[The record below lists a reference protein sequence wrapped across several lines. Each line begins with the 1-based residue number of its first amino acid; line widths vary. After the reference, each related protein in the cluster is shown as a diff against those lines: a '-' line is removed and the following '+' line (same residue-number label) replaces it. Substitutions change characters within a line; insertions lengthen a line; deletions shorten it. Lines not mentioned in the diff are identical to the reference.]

1 MAALRSRF
9 KNLLRISDQKGIAD
23 EGFESDITE
32 TLQVHPP
39 TIKKENPADLAEII
53 SQIDEIY
60 YDDDKDCCQ
69 YELTELDKE
78 YSKSL
83 LEDRIMKL
91 KSQELAARKKVSD
104 LVLANYIDYVQELQQ
119 VAELQLSLQNT
130 VSVCVNGRR
139 SLTMAKQGVSHGGLG
154 VLAKHRKRQR
164 LNSVLSTLRTL
175 KTLQMTDVRL
185 QEMLKEGNYA
195 GATQLCLECLTAVPM
210 YKQYTCISD
219 LGSKLKDTQNAIE
232 AQLEEV
238 LSSMCTTF
246 EPRQYQQ
253 VQVAYRLLGKSQNA
267 IDQLLMHF
275 TSTIHSNAF
284 SVVFE
289 YAKSSLAETEDQKM
303 PYRDLC
309 KAVPSKSF
317 TACLKSLCKAMWKIM
332 KNYYQI
338 KLWHE
343 NVEKKD
349 KKEESVLSGDEMDG
363 DEILFNK
370 TYVKQKLEL
379 GLSRIWQDVQQKV
392 KPFLV
397 ATDMAHFAYDNMIHV
412 LDTVNRLISLG
423 IEFCGKGSD
432 SLQESIRLQ
441 SLKYFKTYH
450 RNRLDELRA
459 FLENEAWEICPV
471 RSSFTIHSLREF
483 YFMKN
488 LPATQAAEA
497 SSAEASYAG
506 KGSRFESDVD
516 PFTDDEADEECEEIM
531 ESTNPFGDGASDDER
546 EDEENEDLHKEFV
559 DEMTEDTSK
568 LFAKRIPRQV
578 SSTSTGGG
586 QGPILSNTTL
596 TVLRLFGNYMQM
608 MHVLKPIAS
617 DVLECITQLFDYYL
631 YAIFTFFASDPDE
644 SSEKD
649 LTGKMKT
656 TLKRI
661 REQLI
666 FNPQEPSR
674 EEGVKVPSPTIFEL
688 LNLVDEKTFYGLS
701 PRLVATESLVFIAKQ
716 FESLQPYCERCIPE
730 TRRGFLQQY
739 FVQTVHNVDE
749 LRKPVYSQ
757 VSKKAINYAQML
769 THMTTVKW
777 DIKEI
782 MSQHSQYVDNLLKE
796 FADFGDKI
804 SRIERDIGIPEQTYQ
819 ILWEMAIRMANR
831 TFVEGFSQAKKCSN
845 EGRALMQL
853 DYQQFLSKLG
863 KLTYLRPIPDHD
875 YVEVYIKAYYLTE
888 NDMEKWIQEHREY
901 TSKQVTSLVNCG
913 VGAHL
918 SRKSR
923 QKLLALISDDANK

>member
-9 KNLLRISDQKGIAD
+9 KNLLRISDKGIAD
-23 EGFESDITE
+23 EGLESDITE

-60 YDDDKDCCQ
+60 YDNDKDCCQ

-154 VLAKHRKRQR
+154 VLARHRKRQR

-238 LSSMCTTF
+238 LSSMCTAF

-450 RNRLDELRA
+450 RNLLDDLRA

-471 RSSFTIHSLREF
+471 CSSFTIHSLREF
-483 YFMKN
+483 YFIKK
-488 LPATQAAEA
+488 LACY
-497 SSAEASYAG
+497 SS
-506 KGSRFESDVD
+506 
-516 PFTDDEADEECEEIM
+516 C
-531 ESTNPFGDGASDDER
+531 
-546 EDEENEDLHKEFV
+546 
-559 DEMTEDTSK
+559 
-568 LFAKRIPRQV
+568 
-578 SSTSTGGG
+578 
-586 QGPILSNTTL
+586 
-596 TVLRLFGNYMQM
+596 
-608 MHVLKPIAS
+608 
-617 DVLECITQLFDYYL
+617 
-631 YAIFTFFASDPDE
+631 
-644 SSEKD
+644 
-649 LTGKMKT
+649 
-656 TLKRI
+656 
-661 REQLI
+661 
-666 FNPQEPSR
+666 
-674 EEGVKVPSPTIFEL
+674 
-688 LNLVDEKTFYGLS
+688 
-701 PRLVATESLVFIAKQ
+701 
-716 FESLQPYCERCIPE
+716 
-730 TRRGFLQQY
+730 
-739 FVQTVHNVDE
+739 
-749 LRKPVYSQ
+749 
-757 VSKKAINYAQML
+757 
-769 THMTTVKW
+769 
-777 DIKEI
+777 
-782 MSQHSQYVDNLLKE
+782 
-796 FADFGDKI
+796 
-804 SRIERDIGIPEQTYQ
+804 
-819 ILWEMAIRMANR
+819 
-831 TFVEGFSQAKKCSN
+831 
-845 EGRALMQL
+845 
-853 DYQQFLSKLG
+853 
-863 KLTYLRPIPDHD
+863 
-875 YVEVYIKAYYLTE
+875 
-888 NDMEKWIQEHREY
+888 
-901 TSKQVTSLVNCG
+901 
-913 VGAHL
+913 
-918 SRKSR
+918 
-923 QKLLALISDDANK
+923 

>member
-23 EGFESDITE
+23 EGLESDITE

-60 YDDDKDCCQ
+60 YDNDKDCCQ

-154 VLAKHRKRQR
+154 VLARHRKRQR

-238 LSSMCTTF
+238 LSSMCTAF

-289 YAKSSLAETEDQKM
+289 YA
-303 PYRDLC
+303 
-309 KAVPSKSF
+309 
-317 TACLKSLCKAMWKIM
+317 KAMWKIM

-450 RNRLDELRA
+450 RNLLDDLRA

-471 RSSFTIHSLREF
+471 CSSFTIHSLREF
-483 YFMKN
+483 YFIKK
-488 LPATQAAEA
+488 LACY
-497 SSAEASYAG
+497 SS
-506 KGSRFESDVD
+506 
-516 PFTDDEADEECEEIM
+516 C
-531 ESTNPFGDGASDDER
+531 
-546 EDEENEDLHKEFV
+546 
-559 DEMTEDTSK
+559 
-568 LFAKRIPRQV
+568 
-578 SSTSTGGG
+578 
-586 QGPILSNTTL
+586 
-596 TVLRLFGNYMQM
+596 
-608 MHVLKPIAS
+608 
-617 DVLECITQLFDYYL
+617 
-631 YAIFTFFASDPDE
+631 
-644 SSEKD
+644 
-649 LTGKMKT
+649 
-656 TLKRI
+656 
-661 REQLI
+661 
-666 FNPQEPSR
+666 
-674 EEGVKVPSPTIFEL
+674 
-688 LNLVDEKTFYGLS
+688 
-701 PRLVATESLVFIAKQ
+701 
-716 FESLQPYCERCIPE
+716 
-730 TRRGFLQQY
+730 
-739 FVQTVHNVDE
+739 
-749 LRKPVYSQ
+749 
-757 VSKKAINYAQML
+757 
-769 THMTTVKW
+769 
-777 DIKEI
+777 
-782 MSQHSQYVDNLLKE
+782 
-796 FADFGDKI
+796 
-804 SRIERDIGIPEQTYQ
+804 
-819 ILWEMAIRMANR
+819 
-831 TFVEGFSQAKKCSN
+831 
-845 EGRALMQL
+845 
-853 DYQQFLSKLG
+853 
-863 KLTYLRPIPDHD
+863 
-875 YVEVYIKAYYLTE
+875 
-888 NDMEKWIQEHREY
+888 
-901 TSKQVTSLVNCG
+901 
-913 VGAHL
+913 
-918 SRKSR
+918 
-923 QKLLALISDDANK
+923 